1 MAKWQA
7 EAFRRRKHIS
17 SWCWEGRE
25 GSTCATIIRPFHN
38 DQPSPPFP
46 DLVKWQADAFGR
58 HKHISVLS
66 VLAASDSTDFL
77 VMRMSVRSDID
88 SVRKL

>member
-1 MAKWQA
+1 
-7 EAFRRRKHIS
+7 
-17 SWCWEGRE
+17 
-25 GSTCATIIRPFHN
+25 
-38 DQPSPPFP
+38 
-46 DLVKWQADAFGR
+46 
-58 HKHISVLS
+58 